1 MALGVVIM
9 DTSSKLSSVIT
20 AWGAITG
27 IVLNILDNS
36 GDLLV
41 EEEQFFLGDFSAS
54 LLELF
59 FFFMD
64 EDLDAEASPSVFFFF
79 FLGDFSDVSASMLEL
94 FSFFLGEDL
103 DAEASPSVFF
113 FFFLGD
119 FSDVSASMLELFSFF
134 LDEDLD
140 AEESPSV
147 FFFFFSFFLSDT
159 LAEGFLLE
167 VSEDFDESLRLDFL
181 LLLVA
186 SVVER
191 QVDTRSRI
199 SASKFILEY

>member
-64 EDLDAEASPSVFFFF
+64 
-79 FLGDFSDVSASMLEL
+79 
-94 FSFFLGEDL
+94 EDL